1 MPEHLTEATILPAQV
16 TTARNELREATGQTA
31 EIQRTS
37 PLHYRLVL
45 TSERVELTLTWRR
58 NYRGSWKWNNSTLT
72 VDGTARELARDLD
85 DFTRI
90 WKDPDV
96 LSRPGARSEVPS
108 LTPVADEAQL
118 PGMVRR
124 SLDRM
129 RSHAER
135 KANDGS
141 VQVIA
146 AATDTGYTIEL
157 ASPRGTLHLRYAPRR
172 RPAGAWDLDERN
184 GFQVFDANGM
194 DTTKKFAGNLMA
206 ALADLFGLGAAPAV
220 PGQTGQARQAS
231 VNNSVRVR
239 RHSVIRV

>member
-1 MPEHLTEATILPAQV
+1 MPEHLTKATILPTQV
-16 TTARNELREATGQTA
+16 TTARHELREATGQTA

-37 PLHYRLVL
+37 PLHYLLVL

-58 NYRGSWKWNNSTLT
+58 NYRGSWKWNSSTLT
-72 VDGTARELARDLD
+72 VDGTPRDLARDLD
-85 DFTRI
+85 DFARI

-96 LSRPGARSEVPS
+96 LSRPGGRSEVPA

-118 PGMVRR
+118 PGMVRQ

-135 KANDGS
+135 KASDGS

-146 AATDTGYTIEL
+146 AETDTGYTIEL

-172 RPAGAWDLDERN
+172 RPAGAWDLDKRN
-184 GFQVFDANGM
+184 GFRMFDANGM
-194 DTTKKFAGNLMA
+194 DATKKFAGNVMA

>member
-1 MPEHLTEATILPAQV
+1 MLEHLTDATILPTQL
-16 TTARNELREATGQTA
+16 TTARHELREATGQTA
-31 EIQRTS
+31 EVQRTS
-37 PLHYRLVL
+37 PLHYLLVL
-45 TSERVELTLTWRR
+45 TSKRVELTLTWRR
-58 NYRGSWKWNNSTLT
+58 NYRGSWKWNSSTLT
-72 VDGTARELARDLD
+72 VDGTPRELARDLD
-85 DFTRI
+85 DFARI

-96 LSRPGARSEVPS
+96 LSRPGGRSEVPA

-118 PGMVRR
+118 PSMVRR

-135 KANDGS
+135 KTSDGS
-141 VQVIA
+141 VQIIA
-146 AATDTGYTIEL
+146 AATGTGYTIEL
-157 ASPRGTLHLRYAPRR
+157 AGLRGTIHLRYAPRR

-184 GFQVFDANGM
+184 GFRAFDANGM
-194 DTTKKFAGNLMA
+194 DATKKFAGNVMA

-231 VNNSVRVR
+231 VNNSVRAR